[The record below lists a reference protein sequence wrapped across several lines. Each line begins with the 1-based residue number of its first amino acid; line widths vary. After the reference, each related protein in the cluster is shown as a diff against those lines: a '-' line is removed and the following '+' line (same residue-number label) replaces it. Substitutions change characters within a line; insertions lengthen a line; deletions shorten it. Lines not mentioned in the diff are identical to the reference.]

1 MRQNYMQKSAAIRGG
16 QVVQLGH
23 GVDHYPP
30 PLEVHE
36 GGL

>member
-1 MRQNYMQKSAAIRGG
+1 MQKSAALCGG
-16 QVVQLGH
+16 QVGQLGQ